1 MLNRKLKILREL
13 LQESIDKI
21 DASSETTFRRWVATM
36 IGNGIPIDWEEIY

>member
-21 DASSETTFRRWVATM
+21 DASSETTFQQL
-36 IGNGIPIDWEEIY
+36 